1 MLMPPFKV
9 LNIVVCPLSTG
20 SSGRIRGMGA
30 ILKLADAK
38 DDLVSAYE
46 VGEGV
51 SVVWWRDF

>member
-51 SVVWWRDF
+51 SVVW